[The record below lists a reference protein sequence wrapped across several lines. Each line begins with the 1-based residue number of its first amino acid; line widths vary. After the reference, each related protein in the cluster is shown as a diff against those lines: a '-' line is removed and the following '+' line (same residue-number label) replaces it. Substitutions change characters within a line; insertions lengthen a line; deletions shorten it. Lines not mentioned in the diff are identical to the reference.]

1 MDTNGDFWGLDIF
14 FINQSP
20 IIVQCTVILLEMDI
34 HYRIFWKNQIC
45 TSGYV
50 QKSKYIRIYAHI
62 F

>member
-14 FINQSP
+14 FIDQSHCP
-20 IIVQCTVILLEMDI
+20 VYSNTARDGHSLLDFLEI
-34 HYRIFWKNQIC
+34 QIC

-62 F
+62 LQ